1 MIETDTDYKAAIA
14 SDLRSIDIF
23 LGVGYGIDNTAAD
36 DMTSITAGMLPM
48 SNRSQITDAVYS
60 LGRTLATFEGDGIP
74 TDPSEGVC
82 MPPLDDSVPSIETAI
97 WSDVISGSDG
107 SMDWTVTLSF
117 GRVHES
123 ALTLYSGGV
132 VTITKATVSFLEGGS
147 TVHSETVEVSSGEN
161 IHIDQAHR
169 YDTLTIRVLSIDK
182 AYCHARIAEMEFG
195 SSVTLSNNAIRGEV
209 RLVSEKDATEQRC
222 PLDEVTFEVINEGWI
237 FDFDSPSRENES
249 VSVGKPLL
257 LSFRVATASGYRT
270 IPCGKYYIR
279 DIDMSEGSARVTA
292 DDPRVIMTD
301 VMEEWSIPQ
310 ATSIGEAMDTVC
322 DRLLIAHLC
331 DTSLYSMY
339 PPRDLSFGSS
349 TTYMEDVLNVLQLM
363 GLEMH
368 PQNDGILRF
377 TTTTTPQSYGAVE
390 ESRMLSYPQKKTN
403 LSTYNMV
410 SVTYGEDRRQSY
422 VSDLRTTSSAS
433 LNMLRVDNPLVMTEG
448 EAKVICDR
456 IVANLYNSELDV
468 EWRGDPALQVG
479 DMVSF
484 PGRFSDATPRR
495 VEYQELTF
503 NGGLSARTSVVY

>member
-1 MIETDTDYKAAIA
+1 MIVTDDDYKQAIA

-23 LGVGYGIDNTAAD
+23 LGIGFGIDNTAAD
-36 DMTSITAGMLPM
+36 DMTGITAGLLPM
-48 SNRSQITDAVYS
+48 SSRAQVTDAVYS
-60 LGRTLATFEGDGIP
+60 LGRNLATFEGDGIP
-74 TDPSEGVC
+74 TDPAENMVV
-82 MPPLDDSVPSIETAI
+82 PPVDDSTTTIETAL

-107 SMDWTVTLSF
+107 SMDWTVSLSF
-117 GRVHES
+117 GSVHES
-123 ALTLYSGGV
+123 ALTVYSGGV
-132 VTITKATVSFLEGGS
+132 VTTTKLFVSLSESGSWGHSVTVDAA
-147 TVHSETVEVSSGEN
+147 SGEN
-161 IHIDQAHR
+161 IHIDQSHR
-169 YDTLTIRVLSIDK
+169 YDTLRIQVLKIDK
-182 AYCHARIAEMEFG
+182 AYHHARIAEMEFG
-195 SSVTLSNNAIRGEV
+195 SSVTLSNNSIRGEV

-237 FDFDSPSRENES
+237 FDFDSPSRENDS
-249 VSVGKPLL
+249 VSVGKPMLM
-257 LSFRVATASGYRT
+257 SFRVRTSSGYRT

-292 DDPRVIMTD
+292 DDPRAIMTD
-301 VMEEWSIPQ
+301 VMEEWGIPQ
-310 ATSIGEAMDTVC
+310 ATSIGEATDTVC
-322 DRLLIAHLC
+322 DSLLIAHLC

-349 TTYMEDVLNVLQLM
+349 STCMEDVRNVLQRI

-377 TTTTTPQSYGAVE
+377 TTTVTPQSYGAVE

-422 VSDLRTTSSAS
+422 VSDLRTTSAAS
-433 LNMLRVDNPLVMTEG
+433 LNMLRVDNPLVMTED